1 MSDDAGDGIGMG
13 RRVLV
18 VEDEPLLR
26 EAVSEA
32 LAQEG
37 FRVTEAACAD
47 EAAGLIDRAHG
58 FDLLLTDVHMP
69 GGLDGIGVAARARAR
84 QPGLPVVVATG
95 RRGSE
100 ARVGAL
106 GPRCALVM
114 KPYGLHAILDA
125 IGAVCG

>member
-1 MSDDAGDGIGMG
+1 MGAGDGMGVGMG

-18 VEDEPLLR
+18 VEDEPHLR
-26 EAVSEA
+26 EVVSEA

-37 FRVTEAACAD
+37 FSVTQAACGD
-47 EAAGLIDRAHG
+47 EAAGLIDHARG

-84 QPGLPVVVATG
+84 QPGLPIVVATG

-100 ARVGAL
+100 AGVGAL
-106 GPRCALVM
+106 QPRCALVM
-114 KPYGLHAILDA
+114 KPYGLRTILDA